1 MLRFEDVDQ
10 SRSDGSQ
17 YGSQRSER
25 VTASPSRSLHGLPS
39 AGMED
44 LPRSDGSGHLARAG
58 AWQPRRC
65 LGSGMG
71 LEGLEHRMASLHM
84 QLPPSPRRLTAA
96 QFVCCGPP
104 GCPART
110 HQVQA
115 CGIDG
120 WVRSL
125 LARACGRAAPSPLQ
139 QPHQSHTLALV
150 ARAGGG
156 LRPGP
161 GCALGFSTIIQP
173 GGTEL
178 L

>member
-1 MLRFEDVDQ
+1 MTQGWRAWVSRALRDVAG
-10 SRSDGSQ
+10 SDGSQ
-17 YGSQRSER
+17 YGSQWSER

-58 AWQPRRC
+58 AWQRRHC
-65 LGSGMG
+65 LWSGMG
-71 LEGLEHRMASLHM
+71 LEGLQHRMASSHM
-84 QLPPSPRRLTAA
+84 QQRTPSPR
-96 QFVCCGPP
+96 PP

-115 CGIDG
+115 CAIDG
-120 WVRSL
+120 RGRSL
-125 LARACGRAAPSPLQ
+125 LARACGSAAPSPLQ
-139 QPHQSHTLALV
+139 HPHQSHTRAPV

-156 LRPGP
+156 
-161 GCALGFSTIIQP
+161 
-173 GGTEL
+173 GTEL